1 MHLMQGELQLAYSF
15 RMQACRGTQLLRFPR
30 TQGQSCA
37 PDVVTSATPTNPYEK
52 RGQRR

>member
-1 MHLMQGELQLAYSF
+1 MHFMQVELQLAYSF

-37 PDVVTSATPTNPYEK
+37 PDLVTSSTPTNAYEK